1 MTSIMHSW
9 PSTAT
14 QAHVY
19 FFPYV
24 TYASAHLS
32 MLTTEMEGLRS
43 QPPEAH
49 IFAQIV
55 WKKRDRPLYPK
66 QENVRSMTQMS
77 LLGLTQPSARAAH
90 DSSGRAADLRAAK
103 CQAAPSNDAAPLGA
117 LEAEIGKPRSER
129 L

>member
-77 LLGLTQPSARAAH
+77 LLGLLRRFWSAVCASAV
-90 DSSGRAADLRAAK
+90 LR
-103 CQAAPSNDAAPLGA
+103 
-117 LEAEIGKPRSER
+117 EARPTF
-129 L
+129 